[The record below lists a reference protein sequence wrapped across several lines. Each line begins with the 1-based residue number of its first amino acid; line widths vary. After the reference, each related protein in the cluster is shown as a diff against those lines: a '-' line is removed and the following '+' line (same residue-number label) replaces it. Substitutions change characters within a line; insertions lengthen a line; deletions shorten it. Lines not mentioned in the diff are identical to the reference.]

1 MSDTPRTDA
10 LIERHKAEAADADR
24 ECLRELSV
32 AQIKELIA
40 HTRQLERGLAKT
52 GKALRT
58 LRQDGCE
65 NYTSG
70 IGSCFRNHRTPDAE
84 FGADRCCTSCVADA
98 ALAAASGTP
107 QDKAVSK

>member
-24 ECLRELSV
+24 GCLHELSV

-40 HTRQLERGLAKT
+40 HTRQIERGLAKME
-52 GKALRT
+52 KALRT

-84 FGADRCCTSCVADA
+84 FGADRCCASCVADA
-98 ALAAASGTP
+98 ALASASGTP
-107 QDKAVSK
+107 QENEEAK